1 MRIFVGIAL
10 PSLLRRALS
19 EAVLPLRNPSLPVSW
34 TPEENLH
41 MTLKFLGEV
50 QPDRIGDVSERLVA
64 ASRGVAPFTFVLEMG
79 GTFPPSGPARVLW
92 VGIHQESLDLVE
104 NLQEN
109 IEIALSEAGFPREQK
124 VFHPHITVGRVRG
137 RLPHGWRE
145 KYIAALAGRGFGV
158 VPVKSFQLYESRLS
172 PKGAVYGALRDFP
185 LEERSTVDKC
195 RNRKEEKSEWERS

>member
-10 PSLLRRALS
+10 PSPLRRVLS

-34 TPEENLH
+34 TPEANLH

-50 QPDRIGDVSERLVA
+50 PPARVGDVGERLVA
-64 ASRGVAPFTFVLEMG
+64 ASRGITPFAFVLERG
-79 GTFPPSGPARVLW
+79 GTFPSSGPPRVLW
-92 VGIHQESLDLVE
+92 VGIRQEPLDLVE

-137 RLPHGWRE
+137 RLPHGWKE
-145 KYIAALAGRGFGV
+145 KYVAALAGKGFGV
-158 VPVKSFQLYESRLS
+158 VPVRSFQLYESRLA
-172 PKGAVYGALRDFP
+172 PKGAVYSVLRDIP
-185 LEERSTVDKC
+185 LEEEHGR
-195 RNRKEEKSEWERS
+195 

>member
-1 MRIFVGIAL
+1 MRTFVGIAL
-10 PSLLRRALS
+10 PSPLRLALS
-19 EAVLPLRNPSLPVSW
+19 EAVLPLRDPSLPVSW
-34 TPEENLH
+34 TAEANLH

-50 QPDRIGDVSERLVA
+50 LPGRIEELGERLLA
-64 ASRGVAPFTFVLEMG
+64 ASRGVAPFTFVLERG

-92 VGIHQESLDLVE
+92 VGIHQESLDLVA

-145 KYIAALAGRGFGV
+145 KYIAALDGRGFGT
-158 VPVKSFQLYESRLS
+158 VPVKSFQLYESRLL
-172 PKGAVYGALRDFP
+172 PKGAVYGVLRDIP
-185 LEERSTVDKC
+185 LE
-195 RNRKEEKSEWERS
+195 KEHGR